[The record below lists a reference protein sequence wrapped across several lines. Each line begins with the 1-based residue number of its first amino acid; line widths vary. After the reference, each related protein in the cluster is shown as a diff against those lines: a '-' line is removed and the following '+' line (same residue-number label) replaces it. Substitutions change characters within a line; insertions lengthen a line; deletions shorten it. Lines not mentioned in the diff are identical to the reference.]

1 MIRTLKIHN
10 GFVYK
15 TIRQEGLV
23 EIRLPIQKIT
33 YSQDLINN
41 LGDLRIK

>member
-1 MIRTLKIHN
+1 MIRTLKIHS

-15 TIRQEGLV
+15 TIKSEGIV
-23 EIRLPIQKIT
+23 EIRLPIKLT
-33 YSQDLINN
+33 SQDLINN